1 MNAPPPTPEQTLE
14 DDEDEEDE
22 EEEEEKGYS
31 REKERERERERERGR
46 ETRALPWEGNPVR
59 RHKSEEENFVGR
71 NIYVDFKKAKSVE
84 TNKKASQFTKHRA
97 TFFFHLSRTTTSSK
111 SAKVSTTRT
120 RAHTRGVAPKR
131 EARAI

>member
-14 DDEDEEDE
+14 DDDEEEE

-31 REKERERERERERGR
+31 REKERERERERGG
-46 ETRALPWEGNPVR
+46 TRALPWEGNPVR